1 MNRINQYK
9 QFVTPLGGTIVITSF
24 FLPWLQIGVRGDEIT
39 SGFGLAQNRVLLA
52 IAFIASLVITCVS
65 LYMIIRQTPWKAKVP
80 ILVGT
85 GIGLAMLL
93 PEYLNFVKTVHK
105 IHFAANFGFWGAAA
119 GFTVAAVGAFL
130 TKTESEEPSKV
141 SAEEEQLWSIV
152 HIGGFF
158 ALICFFIP
166 WDGIG
171 DGIDF
176 SGIDLA
182 KWNPL
187 ITIALISS
195 VVIVG
200 VSFYMFTQGTLW
212 KARVPVFVS
221 IGIGIGVLLSHYI
234 NYFNTLNNVQKT
246 GVEVSANT
254 LEFGLWG
261 SVLGFAVAAVGV
273 CLMHTKNINKR
284 VEVSTDMRAIQIPS
298 EGKTVENL

>member
-1 MNRINQYK
+1 MNRMNRYT
-9 QFVTPLGGTIVITSF
+9 QFMIPLGGIIVIVSYF
-24 FLPWLQIGVRGDEIT
+24 MPWLQIGVLGEEVT
-39 SGFGLAQNRVLLA
+39 SGFGLAQNRILLA
-52 IAFIASLVITCVS
+52 IAFVSSLVITCVS
-65 LYMIIRQTPWKAKVP
+65 LYTVIRRTPWKSRVL

-93 PEYLNFVKTVHK
+93 PEYLNFMQMSQK
-105 IHFAANFGFWGAAA
+105 IHLGVNFGFWGAAA
-119 GFTVAAVGAFL
+119 GFMVVAVGTYL
-130 TKTESEEPSKV
+130 TGSKSEEELKV
-141 SAEEEQLWSIV
+141 SVEEEQLWSIV

-200 VSFYMFTQGTLW
+200 VSFYMFAQGTLW

-234 NYFNTLNNVQKT
+234 NYFNTLNT
-246 GVEVSANT
+246 GQEIGMNVSANT

-261 SVLGFAVAAVGV
+261 TVLGFVVAAIGV
-273 CLMHTKNINKR
+273 FLIHTKNTNKQ
-284 VEVSTDMRAIQIPS
+284 VEITSDRR
-298 EGKTVENL
+298 

>member
-1 MNRINQYK
+1 MNRINRYT
-9 QFVTPLGGTIVITSF
+9 QFMIPLGGIIVIISYF
-24 FLPWLQIGVRGDEIT
+24 MPWLQIGVLGEEIT
-39 SGFGLAQNRVLLA
+39 SGFGLAQNRMLLA
-52 IAFIASLVITCVS
+52 IAFVSSLVITCVS
-65 LYMIIRQTPWKAKVP
+65 LYTVIRRTPWKSRVL

-93 PEYLNFVKTVHK
+93 PEYLNFMKMSQK
-105 IHFAANFGFWGAAA
+105 IHLSVSFGFWGAAA
-119 GFTVAAVGAFL
+119 GFTVTSVGTFL
-130 TKTESEEPSKV
+130 TRSKSEEEFNV
-141 SAEEEQLWSIV
+141 SVEEEQLWSIV

-195 VVIVG
+195 VVIVS
-200 VSFYMFTQGTLW
+200 VSLYMFAQGTLW

-234 NYFNTLNNVQKT
+234 NYFNTLNTVQEIGMNVR
-246 GVEVSANT
+246 ANT
-254 LEFGLWG
+254 LEFGSWG
-261 SVLGFAVAAVGV
+261 TVLGFVVAAVGV
-273 CLMHTKNINKR
+273 FLIHTKNTNKQ
-284 VEVSTDMRAIQIPS
+284 VEITS
-298 EGKTVENL
+298 ERR

>member
-1 MNRINQYK
+1 MNRINRYT
-9 QFVTPLGGTIVITSF
+9 QFMMPLGGIIVATSF
-24 FLPWLQIGVRGDEIT
+24 FMPWLQIGAQGDET
-39 SGFGLAQNRVLLA
+39 ASGFGLVQNRVLLA
-52 IAFIASLVITCVS
+52 IAFISSLLITCVS
-65 LYMIIRQTPWKAKVP
+65 LYTVIRRTPWKARVL

-93 PEYLNFVKTVHK
+93 PEYLNFMEMAQKVHLA
-105 IHFAANFGFWGAAA
+105 INFGFWSAAT
-119 GFTVAAVGAFL
+119 GFMITTIGTFL
-130 TKTESEEPSKV
+130 TGKNSEEQSNV
-141 SAEEEQLWSIV
+141 SVEEEQLWSIV

-200 VSFYMFTQGTLW
+200 VSLYMFARGTLW

-221 IGIGIGVLLSHYI
+221 IGIGIGVLLSHSI
-234 NYFNTLNNVQKT
+234 NYFNTLNSVQEI
-246 GVEVSANT
+246 GISVSANT

-261 SVLGFAVAAVGV
+261 TVLGFVVAAVGV
-273 CLMHTKNINKR
+273 FLIQTKVHSSR
-284 VEVSTDMRAIQIPS
+284 
-298 EGKTVENL
+298 

>member
-1 MNRINQYK
+1 MNRINRYT
-9 QFVTPLGGTIVITSF
+9 QFMMPLGGIIVATSF
-24 FLPWLQIGVRGDEIT
+24 FMPWLQIGVNGDET
-39 SGFGLAQNRVLLA
+39 ASGFGLAQNRVLLA
-52 IAFIASLVITCVS
+52 IAFISSLVITCVS
-65 LYMIIRQTPWKAKVP
+65 LYTVIRRTPWRARVL

-93 PEYLNFVKTVHK
+93 PEYLNFMKMAQKVHLA
-105 IHFAANFGFWGAAA
+105 INFGFWSAAT
-119 GFTVAAVGAFL
+119 GFMITTVGTFL
-130 TKTESEEPSKV
+130 TGTNSEEQSNV
-141 SAEEEQLWSIV
+141 SVEEEQLWSIV

-200 VSFYMFTQGTLW
+200 VSLYMFAQGTLW

-234 NYFNTLNNVQKT
+234 NYFNTLNSVQEI
-246 GVEVSANT
+246 GISVSANT

-261 SVLGFAVAAVGV
+261 TVLGFVVAAVGV
-273 CLMHTKNINKR
+273 FLIQTKVHSSR
-284 VEVSTDMRAIQIPS
+284 
-298 EGKTVENL
+298 

>member
-1 MNRINQYK
+1 MNRINRYT
-9 QFVTPLGGTIVITSF
+9 QFMMPLGGLIVATSF
-24 FLPWLQIGVRGDEIT
+24 FMPWLQIGVQGEET
-39 SGFGLAQNRVLLA
+39 ASGFGLAQNRALLA
-52 IAFIASLVITCVS
+52 IAFISSLIITCVS
-65 LYMIIRQTPWKAKVP
+65 LYTLIVRKPWKARVL

-93 PEYLNFVKTVHK
+93 PEYLNFMEMARKVHLA
-105 IHFAANFGFWGAAA
+105 IDFGFWSAAA
-119 GFTVAAVGAFL
+119 GFMMTTVGTFL
-130 TKTESEEPSKV
+130 TETKSEEQSKV
-141 SAEEEQLWSIV
+141 SVEEEQLWSIV

-187 ITIALISS
+187 ISIAFIAN

-200 VSFYMFTQGTLW
+200 VSLYMFAQGTLW

-234 NYFNTLNNVQKT
+234 NYFNTLNSVQEIGI
-246 GVEVSANT
+246 GVAANT

-261 SVLGFAVAAVGV
+261 TVLGFVVAAVGV
-273 CLMHTKNINKR
+273 FLIQTK
-284 VEVSTDMRAIQIPS
+284 IQTS
-298 EGKTVENL
+298 R

>member
-1 MNRINQYK
+1 MM
-9 QFVTPLGGTIVITSF
+9 PLGGIIVATSF
-24 FLPWLQIGVRGDEIT
+24 FMPWLQIGAQGDET
-39 SGFGLAQNRVLLA
+39 ASGFGLVQNRVLLA
-52 IAFIASLVITCVS
+52 IAFISSLLITCVS
-65 LYMIIRQTPWKAKVP
+65 LYTVIRRTPWKARVL

-93 PEYLNFVKTVHK
+93 PEYLNFMEMAQKVHLA
-105 IHFAANFGFWGAAA
+105 INFGFWSAAT
-119 GFTVAAVGAFL
+119 GFMITTIGTFL
-130 TKTESEEPSKV
+130 TGKNSEEQSNV
-141 SAEEEQLWSIV
+141 SVEEEQLWSIV

-200 VSFYMFTQGTLW
+200 VSLYMFARGTLW

-221 IGIGIGVLLSHYI
+221 IGIGIGVLLSHSI
-234 NYFNTLNNVQKT
+234 NYFNTLNSVQEI
-246 GVEVSANT
+246 GISVSANT

-261 SVLGFAVAAVGV
+261 TVLGFVVAAVGV
-273 CLMHTKNINKR
+273 FLIQTKVHSSR
-284 VEVSTDMRAIQIPS
+284 
-298 EGKTVENL
+298 

>member
-1 MNRINQYK
+1 MKENC
-9 QFVTPLGGTIVITSF
+9 
-24 FLPWLQIGVRGDEIT
+24 
-39 SGFGLAQNRVLLA
+39 SGFGLAQNEFSSRC
-52 IAFIASLVITCVS
+52 FRFGFGNYRVS
-65 LYMIIRQTPWKAKVP
+65 LYTVIRRTPWKARVL

-93 PEYLNFVKTVHK
+93 PEYLNFMKMSQKSHLGVS
-105 IHFAANFGFWGAAA
+105 FGFWGAAV
-119 GFTVAAVGAFL
+119 GFMVVAVGTYL
-130 TKTESEEPSKV
+130 TGSKSEEEFKV
-141 SAEEEQLWSIV
+141 SVEEEQLWSIV

-200 VSFYMFTQGTLW
+200 VSFYMLAQGTLW

-234 NYFNTLNNVQKT
+234 NYFNTLNTVQEIGI
-246 GVEVSANT
+246 GVSVNT

-261 SVLGFAVAAVGV
+261 TVLGFVVAAVGV
-273 CLMHTKNINKR
+273 FLIHTKNTNKQ
-284 VEVSTDMRAIQIPS
+284 VEITS
-298 EGKTVENL
+298 ERR

>member
-1 MNRINQYK
+1 MNRINQYT
-9 QFVTPLGGTIVITSF
+9 QFMIPIGGIIVIISF
-24 FLPWLQIGVRGDEIT
+24 FLPWLQIGVHGEEIT

-52 IAFIASLVITCVS
+52 IAFVSSLVITCVS
-65 LYMIIRQTPWKAKVP
+65 FYTLIIRKPWKASVL

-93 PEYLNFVKTVHK
+93 PEYLNFMRMARK
-105 IHFAANFGFWGAAA
+105 IHLAINFGFWGAAT
-119 GFTVAAVGAFL
+119 GFMMTTVGTFL
-130 TKTESEEPSKV
+130 TGTKSEEQSNV
-141 SAEEEQLWSIV
+141 SVEEEQLWSIV

-171 DGIDF
+171 NGIDF
-176 SGIDLA
+176 SGVDLA

-187 ITIALISS
+187 ITIALIAS

-200 VSFYMFTQGTLW
+200 VSLYMFAQGTLW

-234 NYFNTLNNVQKT
+234 NYFNTLNSVQEI
-246 GVEVSANT
+246 GIGVSANT

-261 SVLGFAVAAVGV
+261 TVLGFVVAAVGV
-273 CLMHTKNINKR
+273 FLIQTKIHSSR
-284 VEVSTDMRAIQIPS
+284 
-298 EGKTVENL
+298 